1 MVAKK
6 EPLSTTSLNRIYRKK
21 LEYLYARRSAI
32 DTLIQSLEG
41 YDRFRAIGSE
51 SELRTA

>member
-6 EPLSTTSLNRIYRKK
+6 EPLSTNSPTRIHRKQ
-21 LEYLYARRSAI
+21 LEYLYARRLAL